1 MNNLTV
7 NKKIYFRL
15 TLITSKTF
23 SNLHTVIVYVVKEK
37 KIIIKTS
44 LVIIL
49 FSSFFLLLIST
60 IYYYFFINENLVFS
74 QQQQNKYQDPKFVNQ
89 ENTAG
94 LHIME
99 IKYQETNFGELDIFG
114 IKKIYPTKKSGFE
127 WFMNNSDPE
136 SDPYLH
142 NYKRIVKNEDG
153 SYNIGERSRM
163 GVYSKD
169 GIGYPKRNME
179 TYNFTEL
186 SKRGY
191 WYKPTDWKNVEITGE
206 YLYKGGE
213 GPGITHY
220 ARSEDQSTINN
231 GCGASSYKLNIH
243 FDGTS
248 SISKEQTHPK
258 HSIIP
263 MKKNPF
269 GKLDKDW
276 FRFKGIIYNL
286 PNGTVKLESWLDP
299 FLNNSWIKIAEYQDK
314 GGWGNDGEK
323 CQGKDDHIIT
333 WGYRLQLLDGMMPWS
348 ILEI

>member
-1 MNNLTV
+1 
-7 NKKIYFRL
+7 
-15 TLITSKTF
+15 
-23 SNLHTVIVYVVKEK
+23 VVKEK

-44 LVIIL
+44 LVMIL

-60 IYYYFFINENLVFS
+60 IYYYYFFINENLVFS

-220 ARSEDQSTINN
+220 SRSVDHSLLHN
-231 GCGASSYKLNIH
+231 GCGGSSYKHKIY

-248 SISKEQTHPK
+248 NLNKELVHAKPWKKPK
-258 HSIIP
+258 ILHS
-263 MKKNPF
+263 F
-269 GKLDKDW
+269 GELKDTW
-276 FRFKGIIYNL
+276 FRFKSVMYNL
-286 PNGTVKLESWLDP
+286 QDGTIKLENWLDP
-299 FLNNSWIKIAEYQDK
+299 YLNNTWFKIGEDRDS
-314 GGWGNDGEK
+314 GGWGKDGEK

-333 WGYRLQLLDGMMPWS
+333 WGSPTATFRWDDVLIDFRNLSVREIQPPS
-348 ILEI
+348 IISEIS